1 MGARTAHHETAN
13 GVAGMISLRDH
24 GLMDAPSERAQLTVH
39 GIPDMPE
46 AISAAV
52 VSGGI
57 AGVEA
62 VAGRVSRLMSMAT
75 VGGSPMAAR
84 LLTPTVL
91 GMLGRYLIEWGETLF
106 YFDVSGP
113 GPPEL
118 VPAQYAWT
126 VYGGVKR
133 SSWVIDATLSGAMTI
148 REQRAPRGGWLHVI
162 REAHPD
168 YPTRGVPGIQR
179 AQVTYEMAKTLE
191 DALLRE
197 GRQPTKSVIPA
208 PQGLPEATK
217 TQLRAFLEDR
227 VRQVVFPETTQAG
240 FGGGRTSAPQ
250 TDWKPHRLMPDPSSG
265 LYIAARDAQARV
277 VSALGA
283 HPAIIGGAAST
294 GTVDRE
300 ARRQLLEF
308 LVMPA
313 GRLIE
318 YEASMLFGAP
328 VTLTWERNPDTMM
341 VVARTAKI
349 EAETANLLKPPEP
362 APAPPVPSEG

>member
-1 MGARTAHHETAN
+1 MFWLETRE
-13 GVAGMISLRDH
+13 G
-24 GLMDAPSERAQLTVH
+24 T
-39 GIPDMPE
+39 
-46 AISAAV
+46 
-52 VSGGI
+52 
-57 AGVEA
+57 
-62 VAGRVSRLMSMAT
+62 
-75 VGGSPMAAR
+75 
-84 LLTPTVL
+84 
-91 GMLGRYLIEWGETLF
+91 
-106 YFDVSGP
+106 
-113 GPPEL
+113 PEL

-126 VYGGVKR
+126 VSGGVTR
-133 SSWVIDATLSGAMTI
+133 ASWIIDATLSGAMVI

-168 YPTRGVPGIQR
+168 YPSRGVPGIQR
-179 AQVTYEMAKTLE
+179 AKVTYEMATVLE

-197 GRQPTKSVIPA
+197 GHQPSKSIIPVA
-208 PQGLPEATK
+208 QGLTDPLK
-217 TQLRAFLEDR
+217 KQYRAFAEDR
-227 VRQVVFPETTQAG
+227 AMQVIFPETQQAG
-240 FGGGRTSAPQ
+240 FGGGRTGAPQ
-250 TDWKPHRLMPDPSSG
+250 TDWKPHRLQPAPTVAHVQ
-265 LYIAARDAQARV
+265 AAREAQARV
-277 VSALGA
+277 VVALGA

-349 EAETANLLKPPEP
+349 EAETANLLKPPPEP
-362 APAPPVPSEG
+362 APAPAPPSEG

>member
-1 MGARTAHHETAN
+1 
-13 GVAGMISLRDH
+13 MISLRDH

-75 VGGSPMAAR
+75 VGGSPMATR

-91 GMLGRYLIEWGETLF
+91 GMLGRYLIEWGESLF
-106 YFDVSGP
+106 WLETREGA
-113 GPPEL
+113 PEL

-126 VYGGVKR
+126 VYGGVTR
-133 SSWVIDATLSGAMTI
+133 ASWIIDATLSGAMVI

-168 YPTRGVPGIQR
+168 YPTHGVPGIQR
-179 AQVTYEMAKTLE
+179 ARVTYEMAAVLE

-197 GRQPTKSVIPA
+197 GLQPSKSIIPVA
-208 PQGLPEATK
+208 QGLTEPLK
-217 TQLRAFLEDR
+217 KQYRAFAEDR
-227 VRQVVFPETTQAG
+227 AMQVIFPETQQAG
-240 FGGGRTSAPQ
+240 FGAGRTGAPQ
-250 TDWKPHRLMPDPSSG
+250 TDWKPHRLMPEPSSG
-265 LYIAARDAQARV
+265 LVQAANAAQARV
-277 VSALGA
+277 VVALGA

-349 EAETANLLKPPEP
+349 EAETANLLKPAGARARATCTE
-362 APAPPVPSEG
+362 